1 MTKTQTLQREV
12 TRLPKRVAGR
22 FDSFELPSRKRK
34 RTPPSAV
41 QIGAAVGA
49 IAVVTSALVIGRT
62 VRNRMRRSKD

>member
-22 FDSFELPSRKRK
+22 LDGFELPTRKRK
-34 RTPPSAV
+34 RTPPSAM

-49 IAVVTSALVIGRT
+49 LAVVTSALFIGRT
-62 VRNRMRRSKD
+62 VRKRTRRNKD